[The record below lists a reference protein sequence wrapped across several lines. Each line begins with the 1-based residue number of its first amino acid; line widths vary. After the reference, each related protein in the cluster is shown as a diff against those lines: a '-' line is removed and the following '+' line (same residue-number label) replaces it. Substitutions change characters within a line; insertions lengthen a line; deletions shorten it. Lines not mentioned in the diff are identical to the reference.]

1 MNCAVKKSNQL
12 CGLSMLCFI
21 DPFVCGSG
29 TQQSSPAAISFQ
41 QYHFSKLA
49 DSFAEAQQLVGNSS
63 ASLSQTFS
71 SLIGKHNY
79 TVISGWLVVCA
90 LALNLFVLP
99 THSQMIMLE
108 MTRGKVS

>member
-1 MNCAVKKSNQL
+1 MNCAMKKSNQL

-63 ASLSQTFS
+63 ASLSQACS

-79 TVISGWLVVCA
+79 TVISGWLGGGLCSGLSSFCPSIPFSDDNV
-90 LALNLFVLP
+90 
-99 THSQMIMLE
+99 
-108 MTRGKVS
+108 